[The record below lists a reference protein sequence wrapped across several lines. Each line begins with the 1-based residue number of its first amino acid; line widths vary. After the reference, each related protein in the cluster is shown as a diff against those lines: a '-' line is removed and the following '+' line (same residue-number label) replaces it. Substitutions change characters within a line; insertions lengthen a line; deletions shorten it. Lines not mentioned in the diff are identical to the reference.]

1 MPETKERPK
10 KVVVGFSGI
19 NLKAFAFGLLQ
30 GFALG
35 AAVICLGYFI
45 YKLLIN

>member
-1 MPETKERPK
+1 MSKIKERPK